1 MKAKLICALIA
12 LICIISICSL
22 ARAGVV
28 VTPTDLEP
36 IETIEPT
43 PEPTIEPE
51 PTPEPK
57 PEPPTPTVRIYWD
70 VRDVIYEG
78 EEIHIYSEVTNGEY
92 WEIHYQ
98 WFRSLDEEEWEP
110 IPDATEPIYTFEA
123 TVENLRYSYRLVII
137 YKPLEEEEN
146 EDNIYGRN

>member
-1 MKAKLICALIA
+1 MKTKLICAIIA

-22 ARAGVV
+22 ARAGEV

-36 IETIEPT
+36 IETIEP
-43 PEPTIEPE
+43 EPE
-51 PTPEPK
+51 PEPK
-57 PEPPTPTVRIYWD
+57 PEPPAPTVRIYWD
-70 VRDVIYEG
+70 VRDVMYEG
-78 EEIHIYSEVTNGEY
+78 EEVHIYSEVTNGEY
-92 WEIHYQ
+92 WELHYQ

-110 IPDATEPIYTFEA
+110 IPDATEPIYIFEA

-137 YKPLEEEEN
+137 YKLLEEEEN

>member
-1 MKAKLICALIA
+1 MKTKLICALIA
-12 LICIISICSL
+12 LICIISICSI
-22 ARAGVV
+22 ARAGEV

-36 IETIEPT
+36 IETIEP
-43 PEPTIEPE
+43 EPE
-51 PTPEPK
+51 PEPK
-57 PEPPTPTVRIYWD
+57 PEPPAPTVRIYWD
-70 VRDVIYEG
+70 ARDVMYEG
-78 EEIHIYSEVTNGEY
+78 EEVHIYSEVTNGEY
-92 WEIHYQ
+92 WELHYQ

-110 IPDATEPIYTFEA
+110 IPDAIEPIYIFKA

>member
-1 MKAKLICALIA
+1 MKTKLICALIA

-22 ARAGVV
+22 ARAGEVT
-28 VTPTDLEP
+28 TPTDLEP
-36 IETIEPT
+36 IE
-43 PEPTIEPE
+43 TIEPE

-57 PEPPTPTVRIYWD
+57 PEPPAPTVRIYWD
-70 VRDVIYEG
+70 ARDVMYEG

-123 TVENLRYSYRLVII
+123 TVENLRYSYRLMIL

>member
-1 MKAKLICALIA
+1 MKTKLICALIV

-28 VTPTDLEP
+28 VTPTDL
-36 IETIEPT
+36 
-43 PEPTIEPE
+43 
-51 PTPEPK
+51 K

-70 VRDVIYEG
+70 ARDVMYEG

>member
-1 MKAKLICALIA
+1 MKAKLICAIIV
-12 LICIISICSL
+12 LICVISICSL
-22 ARAGVV
+22 ARAGEV

-36 IETIEPT
+36 IEI
-43 PEPTIEPE
+43 I
-51 PTPEPK
+51 EPK
-57 PEPPTPTVRIYWD
+57 PEPPAPTVRIYWD
-70 VRDVIYEG
+70 ARDIMYEG

-92 WEIHYQ
+92 WELHYQ

-110 IPDATEPIYTFEA
+110 IPDATEPIYIFEA

-137 YKPLEEEEN
+137 YKLLEEEEN